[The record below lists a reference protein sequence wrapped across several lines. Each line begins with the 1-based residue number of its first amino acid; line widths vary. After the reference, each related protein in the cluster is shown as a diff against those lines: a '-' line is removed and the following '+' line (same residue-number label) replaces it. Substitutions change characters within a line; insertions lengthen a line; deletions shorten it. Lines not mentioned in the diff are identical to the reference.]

1 MHTLKYMY
9 YNYYNR
15 KENNVVVSIQP
26 TNEFLFSLKLVIT
39 FSAQM
44 GYTLSLWCPFYFASF
59 VLSFAATQM
68 TFNMLFTG
76 ETT

>member
-44 GYTLSLWCPFYFASF
+44 GYTLSL
-59 VLSFAATQM
+59 
-68 TFNMLFTG
+68 
-76 ETT
+76 